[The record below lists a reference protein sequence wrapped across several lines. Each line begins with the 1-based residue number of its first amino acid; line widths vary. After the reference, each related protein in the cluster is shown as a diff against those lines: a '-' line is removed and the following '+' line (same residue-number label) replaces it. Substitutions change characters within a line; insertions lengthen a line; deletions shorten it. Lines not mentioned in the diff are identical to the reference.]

1 MRSFLASTFALLL
14 LVVGV
19 RADSFDH
26 YFNDHLVKL
35 TTAAEASKVKELT
48 PIVMVE
54 HSRALPGL
62 TATFLVVKTN
72 EDRMCKLLLHTARQ
86 KVKENESVPIL
97 LIERYVTYREGEERT
112 IYAQGQ
118 NVRLFDGFRFNLDV
132 GQVVPAN
139 VSADLRFVVD
149 GDKVYLEPQGKAE
162 MFLVTKHLAE
172 ASPKKLAKLEI
183 GAAFEPRYFEGIY
196 KIYDDGRRSGNLHLN
211 VTPEGS
217 VSGAYYSDKDGQK
230 YEVEG
235 KVGQPNHSIHFRV
248 TFPRTMQYFQ
258 GWMFTGDGK
267 AITGTSKLQERE
279 TGFYAV
285 RIEKN

>member
-1 MRSFLASTFALLL
+1 MRSVVVASFVIVTFVSAAH
-14 LVVGV
+14 
-19 RADSFDH
+19 ADSFDH
-26 YFNDHLVKL
+26 YFNAHLATL
-35 TTAAEASKVKELT
+35 TTAPEATKIKELT
-48 PIVMVE
+48 PPLMVE

-62 TATFLVVKTN
+62 TATFIVVKTN
-72 EDRMCKLLLHTARQ
+72 EDRLSKLLLQPARQ
-86 KVKENESVPIL
+86 KVKEGESVPIL
-97 LIERYVTYREGEERT
+97 LIERYVTFREGEERT

-139 VSADLRFVVD
+139 VGADLRFVVD

-172 ASPKKLAKLEI
+172 ATPKKLAKLQI
-183 GAAFEPRYFEGIY
+183 GAAFEPRYFEGVY
-196 KIYDDGRRSGNLHLN
+196 KIYDDGRRSGSLHLN

-235 KVGQPNHSIHFRV
+235 KVGQPSHHIQFRV
-248 TFPRTMQYFQ
+248 TFPRTIQYFQ

-285 RIEKN
+285 RVEK